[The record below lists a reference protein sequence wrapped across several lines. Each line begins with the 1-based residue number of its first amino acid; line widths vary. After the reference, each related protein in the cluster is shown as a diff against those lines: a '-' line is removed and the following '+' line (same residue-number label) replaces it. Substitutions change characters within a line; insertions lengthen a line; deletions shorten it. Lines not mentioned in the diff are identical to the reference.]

1 MITWK
6 LPDTE
11 QSTDN
16 EKNEALM
23 EQKTEMADKALIT
36 AVKIVS
42 EMRRAQ
48 YFASY
53 FRKPGLYGKGGN
65 TLRPHLT
72 FGLHM
77 GWTIEGAIG
86 SEAKID
92 ACYLSPQR

>member
-6 LPDTE
+6 LPDTD

-42 EMRRAQ
+42 EMRRA
-48 YFASY
+48 
-53 FRKPGLYGKGGN
+53 
-65 TLRPHLT
+65 
-72 FGLHM
+72 
-77 GWTIEGAIG
+77 
-86 SEAKID
+86 
-92 ACYLSPQR
+92 